1 MNPAPFDAA
10 CFRAGLVLLACA
22 AVGVAALVVTWV
34 TL

>member
-10 CFRAGLVLLACA
+10 CFRPGLVLLACA
-22 AVGVAALVVTWV
+22 AVCVAALVVTWL